1 MVASY
6 PFDDSALHK
15 IEGYYSASPD
25 DAVFRH
31 LALTYSKSHKTMHK
45 GNLCGTPFENGITNG
60 AKWYDVPGGMQDFN
74 YLYSDCLEI
83 TLELSC
89 CKYPLAAEL
98 PREWENNREVNNL

>member
-1 MVASY
+1 VVASY